1 VSLTPQVTF
10 LGEFSMGINVLLSS
24 EGNNARQEISQF
36 GLNPRYKWATFHV
49 GDFSQGYSDY
59 TIQGTRIR
67 GGGFDLKPRSGA
79 LRFSAQGGQSQR
91 VVAAGAGNMA
101 YKRSLVAAAV
111 GVGRQESNSID
122 FTFLRARDDPK
133 SLAPA
138 LADTTLLDTIPLA
151 LRPRIETRPQ
161 DNLVLAAQGH
171 LNLFAQ
177 RLSLSG
183 QVAGAV
189 ITRDIDSPDA
199 TAAGASG
206 GSTAASL
213 VPIKLSTSGD
223 YAYRVDAQSNFSRG
237 NLSAGYEYVGAG
249 YTSLGLA
256 YLINDKRAFSLG
268 GGLRFFDNRVSLQS
282 QYQHQNDNLL
292 DQKIATTNRDAI
304 TATAILTAGTR
315 FSQSITAVLN
325 TMANDAA
332 VDTFRVNNHATAL
345 MTNSTIQAELF
356 GRKTPINVSYALQHT
371 SDDNAVVQIPS
382 VTVHNISTAV
392 QVPLFGTL
400 SLSPSASLALT
411 QSTVGPSQR
420 NVYVG
425 FRGQA
430 RMRDVRASFSATQT
444 YSNARGV
451 FGVNGQATYTT
462 PLAARL
468 TFQLRHNRYAA
479 IGNRPAFQESFATL
493 SLARSF

>member
-1 VSLTPQVTF
+1 
-10 LGEFSMGINVLLSS
+10 
-24 EGNNARQEISQF
+24 
-36 GLNPRYKWATFHV
+36 
-49 GDFSQGYSDY
+49 
-59 TIQGTRIR
+59 
-67 GGGFDLKPRSGA
+67 
-79 LRFSAQGGQSQR
+79 
-91 VVAAGAGNMA
+91 
-101 YKRSLVAAAV
+101 
-111 GVGRQESNSID
+111 
-122 FTFLRARDDPK
+122 
-133 SLAPA
+133 
-138 LADTTLLDTIPLA
+138 
-151 LRPRIETRPQ
+151 
-161 DNLVLAAQGH
+161 
-171 LNLFAQ
+171 
-177 RLSLSG
+177 
-183 QVAGAV
+183 
-189 ITRDIDSPDA
+189 
-199 TAAGASG
+199 
-206 GSTAASL
+206 
-213 VPIKLSTSGD
+213 
-223 YAYRVDAQSNFSRG
+223 VDAQSNFSRG